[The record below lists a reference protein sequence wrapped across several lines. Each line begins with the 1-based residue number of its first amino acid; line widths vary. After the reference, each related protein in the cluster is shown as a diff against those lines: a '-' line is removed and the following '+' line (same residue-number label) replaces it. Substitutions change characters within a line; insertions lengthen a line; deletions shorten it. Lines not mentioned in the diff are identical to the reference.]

1 MKVFRGCIYWVNLN
15 PTIGTEMAKT
25 KPAVVVSDNL
35 MNEFGKTVVVCPI
48 TSSINPKWRSRLQI
62 RCAGETSEIAVDQ
75 IRAVSKQRIDIKADE
90 LDATSLSELQSLIS
104 QMYAN

>member
-1 MKVFRGCIYWVNLN
+1 MKVFRGCIYWLNLN
-15 PTIGTEMAKT
+15 PTIGTEMAKVR
-25 KPAVVVSDNL
+25 PAVVVSDNL

-48 TSSINPKWRSRLQI
+48 TSSIHPKWRSRLI
-62 RCAGETSEIAVDQ
+62 ISCAWETSEISVDQ
-75 IRAVSKQRIDIKADE
+75 IRTVSKQRIDIKVDE

>member
-1 MKVFRGCIYWVNLN
+1 
-15 PTIGTEMAKT
+15 MAKT
-25 KPAVVVSDNL
+25 KPAEVVSDNL

-62 RCAGETSEIAVDQ
+62 SCAGETSEIAVDQ

>member
-1 MKVFRGCIYWVNLN
+1 
-15 PTIGTEMAKT
+15 MAKVR
-25 KPAVVVSDNL
+25 PAVVVSDNL

-48 TSSINPKWRSRLQI
+48 TSSIHPKWRSQLI
-62 RCAGETSEIAVDQ
+62 MSCAGKTSEIAVDQ
-75 IRAVSKQRIDIKADE
+75 IRAVSKQRINKKVDE